1 MRKSSSK
8 AEQPARSRKRTG
20 DGCCRGGGGI
30 GDVAVIGAARSS
42 IPSRQQANFVDKN
55 EADLLARIDRITN
68 TVNASYPTTT
78 ATASNTANNSS
89 FGGVVGAGVG
99 LHQQPSK
106 SFFSYPAYQSGAI
119 GAING
124 GIPSRRSS
132 SSSYNPGLRV
142 LGQELSL
149 LTLLN
154 SLCSPEDM
162 EIPIND
168 PSLFQPTLFAPGQ
181 NAQTL
186 RLDYQQHDDE
196 SLPQITVAPILVPGS
211 WIAGGIVPAPIPKV
225 ALINGGLGTAPVPN
239 IEEAPVPER
248 ASLITR
254 GLALAPIP
262 NVTVPVPESLI
273 NGGAVPALI
282 PKIAVA
288 PVPELASLIIRGLAL
303 APIPNV
309 TVAPVSELTSLIAGG
324 IVPAPIPKVAVATV
338 PVPASLVNRGVVPVP
353 KMAVA
358 PTRSL
363 VPAPIPKAIVPP
375 VPVPASLVASGVS
388 TIPVPKN
395 VVAPVPV
402 PASLVAP
409 GAVQVPVGII
419 PASGAMLFP
428 QYPQSQ
434 FLPFFQ
440 QLPAANIGCG
450 QSTIPNLF
458 YPSSPPSSLADQLLA
473 QFAHMSGGGVL
484 SPNLLN
490 PTGADPNN
498 LFLSSAL
505 PQSLS
510 TGMPAGIGQLSTF
523 TRRNSASTFAM
534 SRIVSESQRPIINST
549 IPSGAAVH
557 NLKPSIG
564 SAKKARGVGTGNT
577 RESRW
582 MIRYNELLEVSILL
596 LLCFPCS
603 SNS

>member
-89 FGGVVGAGVG
+89 FGGVVGAGVS

-262 NVTVPVPESLI
+262 NVTV
-273 NGGAVPALI
+273 
-282 PKIAVA
+282 A
-288 PVPELASLIIRGLAL
+288 PVP
-303 APIPNV
+303 
-309 TVAPVSELTSLIAGG
+309 ELTSLIAGG